1 MSIKTF
7 ALSLLLGVTLAAPLA
22 SPVDAPIANAIV
34 ERAPAQ
40 TSQSGTTNSQV
51 SCPSSDGA
59 TFTAANG
66 DSFIIECGS
75 DRPGNINMVYTA
87 NFATCIDACAAYN
100 GCVDVS
106 YVSNNAG
113 ACYMKSLALS
123 ANLGNSDVWGAR
135 QVSGAAATS
144 TIATSTTA
152 AKTSTMATSTLK
164 TSVVPA
170 TSTTT
175 ASPTVAGTG
184 KRGLPYNTV
193 SLTSYFTSSPQVS
206 WAYNWYVANEDTAN
220 MYKIAN
226 RKSETGTKR
235 LMVSLPS
242 LNMVCSIPNHF

>member
-22 SPVDAPIANAIV
+22 SPVDAPIVNAIV

-40 TSQSGTTNSQV
+40 TSQSGTTDSQV

-113 ACYMKSLALS
+113 ACYMKSLALP
-123 ANLGNSDVWGAR
+123 AIIGNSAVWGAR

-144 TIATSTTA
+144 TIPATTSTTA
-152 AKTSTMATSTLK
+152 AKTSMMTTSTLM
-164 TSVVPA
+164 TSTVPA

-193 SLTSYFTSSPQVS
+193 SLTSYFTNAPEVS
-206 WAYNWYVANEDTAN
+206 WVYNWDQQESAGTP
-220 MYKIAN
+220 
-226 RKSETGTKR
+226 SEWEYGM
-235 LMVSLPS
+235 L
-242 LNMVCSIPNHF
+242 